1 MLYVCAYNIRK
12 RGNDMTTLNKLPL
25 NSSGEI
31 ISLGFSG
38 NLRRRFLDL
47 GFTIGSKVYSAF
59 KSPCGDPVAYIVR
72 GTVIAL
78 RNADAKQIIIK

>member
-1 MLYVCAYNIRK
+1 
-12 RGNDMTTLNKLPL
+12 MTTLNKMPL

-31 ISLGFSG
+31 VALDFSG

-47 GFTIGSKVYSAF
+47 GFSVGGKVHSAF
-59 KSPCGDPVAYIVR
+59 KSPSGDPVAYIVR

-78 RNADAKQIIIK
+78 RDVDAEKIKIKG